1 MIIFMFESMVAV
13 NGKIDGF
20 KTDLGDRVYQT

>member
-1 MIIFMFESMVAV
+1 MTIFMFESMVAV
-13 NGKIDGF
+13 NGKINGF